1 MTDPI
6 DVRIGRRAAVQQ
18 NIVTRDQLLV
28 HRASESKAITYRA
41 KVGRLHREF
50 PGVYSVGRPAVTLY
64 EHASAAVLACGPG
77 AKLAGESAMCPW
89 GFWTRW
95 PKQPEVVVPG
105 DRRPK
110 GITVHRC
117 TTLTRGDVARHH
129 GIPVTNP
136 AHTILVV
143 APRLTEDQLW
153 RTIDDG
159 LHTPYLHRASLIDQI
174 IRHHLY
180 PGARLIREYLLTGD
194 GPTRSDRERAIKT
207 FCLQWDLPIP
217 LLSVMVAGR
226 EADAYWA
233 REGVILE
240 FDSWEFHSSR
250 RAFERDRDRDVDML
264 LAERITVRLTWR
276 RLFKTPAR
284 EAARLQALLELRRR
298 RAV

>member
-6 DVRIGRRAAVQQ
+6 DVRIGRRAAMQQ
-18 NIVTRDQLLV
+18 NIVTREQLLFLGLG
-28 HRASESKAITYRA
+28 AKAITYRA

-50 PGVYSVGRPAVTLY
+50 PGVYSIGRAAVTVY
-64 EHASAAVLACGPG
+64 EHSSAAVLACGPG
-77 AKLAGESAMCPW
+77 AKLAGESAMCIW

-143 APRLTEDQLW
+143 APRLTEDGLW
-153 RTIDDG
+153 RTIDDA
-159 LHTPYLHRASLIDQI
+159 LHTPYLHRTSLIEQI

-180 PGARLIREYLLTGD
+180 PGASLIREYLLTATARPARTGSARSRPSACS
-194 GPTRSDRERAIKT
+194 GAYRSRSSVWSSPVARPTRTGQGRASFWSST
-207 FCLQWDLPIP
+207 
-217 LLSVMVAGR
+217 AGSSTR
-226 EADAYWA
+226 AGA
-233 REGVILE
+233 R
-240 FDSWEFHSSR
+240 SSETET
-250 RAFERDRDRDVDML
+250 AMSTCSL
-264 LAERITVRLTWR
+264 RIGS
-276 RLFKTPAR
+276 PSG
-284 EAARLQALLELRRR
+284 
-298 RAV
+298 